1 LNRNLYLVGATAS
14 NRKPQKL
21 ATMVDSC
28 EWSDASECLVALSDG
43 KLVQYL
49 YPRMVFVDREL
60 LPQSTFSQ
68 PAFDLGKSP
77 RLTGYNGPRIT
88 ARKQDGSII
97 TKNLSQ
103 YPVILYSF
111 VKKGSWDE
119 SIRLCRFVQMPELW
133 AALAGLA
140 IAGRH
145 LETAEIA
152 LAAIEE
158 LDKLQYIMWIKEIPS
173 VEGRHAEL
181 ALYRGAHDE
190 AESILL
196 QARPPLLYRAVK
208 MNIRL
213 YRWERALS
221 IAMDNKKHIDTVLHY
236 REQFLVQ
243 YGKKEDNPDFLKMKE
258 TVEVNIDDI
267 KAARAKEKEDEKAR
281 AGRGS

>member
-1 LNRNLYLVGATAS
+1 LKSWT
-14 NRKPQKL
+14 
-21 ATMVDSC
+21 SC
-28 EWSDASECLVALSDG
+28 NISCGL
-43 KLVQYL
+43 K
-49 YPRMVFVDREL
+49 
-60 LPQSTFSQ
+60 
-68 PAFDLGKSP
+68 KS
-77 RLTGYNGPRIT
+77 
-88 ARKQDGSII
+88 
-97 TKNLSQ
+97 
-103 YPVILYSF
+103 
-111 VKKGSWDE
+111 
-119 SIRLCRFVQMPELW
+119 
-133 AALAGLA
+133 
-140 IAGRH
+140 
-145 LETAEIA
+145 
-152 LAAIEE
+152 
-158 LDKLQYIMWIKEIPS
+158 S
-173 VEGRHAEL
+173 VEGRNAEL